1 MNMRKFAALIFCIA
15 IVCSSLTGCLVRPN
29 NDDTDKIEESEQK
42 LFDESEKL
50 DSTETDN
57 GLNGTD
63 IDTTNNENNEISPDT
78 TFNEETTAPPE
89 HDHDYT
95 VEKVAPTCTGKGYT
109 KYTCSCGK
117 TFSEAF
123 IDAKGHSYT
132 SVVTNPTEN
141 AGGYTTHTCSECGY
155 SYKDS
160 YTDKLSS
167 DGDASTTNKS
177 FFDNSVFVGDSVSE
191 MLEIYEGNTNVFGK
205 ATFLCETGLALYN
218 YAADN
223 SYGKVTYN
231 NQKMKIEDAVAAC
244 GAKNVF
250 ILLGTND
257 LVWVNIDKI
266 IANYQ
271 TLINNIKAKVPGVQI
286 YIQSGTPIYPKDHGN
301 NLTNA
306 NMEAYNAKLQNLA
319 SANGCKYI
327 DIATPFKDENGALDA
342 AYCSDNYVHL
352 NYAACKIWV
361 EAIKNFVGIQ

>member
-1 MNMRKFAALIFCIA
+1 MRKFTALLFCIA
-15 IVCSSLTGCLVRPN
+15 IVCSSLTGCLVRPDVDKEYTVTGEEHSH
-29 NDDTDKIEESEQK
+29 NDEAENKDSSSPADTTDKP
-42 LFDESEKL
+42 
-50 DSTETDN
+50 DN
-57 GLNGTD
+57 
-63 IDTTNNENNEISPDT
+63 DTTKAEDTQLSPDT
-78 TFNEETTAPPE
+78 TDNEETTAPPE

-95 VEKVAPTCTGKGYT
+95 VEKVSPTCTGKGYT
-109 KYTCSCGK
+109 KYTCACGK

-132 SVVTNPTEN
+132 SAVTNPTEN

-167 DGDASTTNKS
+167 DGGASTTNKS

-231 NQKMKIEDAVAAC
+231 DQKMKIEDAVAAC

-361 EAIKNFVGIQ
+361 ETIKNFVGIQ